1 MLGHHSDSSPGHQ
14 HSNDG
19 PNEHLHSHGPPS
31 SDEPQS
37 RFRWQVHHPF
47 DNVPGRAAIE
57 VAPWTGLLPRWRFVI
72 PADYEGVVSWGIGP
86 PGAME
91 VSFDA
96 VRRPTRHGPVQLTD
110 GPVVEWL
117 GGHNPL
123 SPSLSAY
130 LVIDGDPPHYLAFGQ
145 SEEPD
150 APPASLEGIYFAAH
164 EHPQTDSF

>member
-72 PADYEGVVSWGIGP
+72 PADYEGVVTWGIGP
-86 PGAME
+86 PGAMPK
-91 VSFDA
+91 SASTPFGG
-96 VRRPTRHGPVQLTD
+96 RRDTGQF
-110 GPVVEWL
+110 
-117 GGHNPL
+117 N
-123 SPSLSAY
+123 SPM
-130 LVIDGDPPHYLAFGQ
+130 
-145 SEEPD
+145 
-150 APPASLEGIYFAAH
+150 AP
-164 EHPQTDSF
+164 